1 MVSIIL
7 EETTVL
13 KIFLC
18 LIAQQHKVYFATAHE
33 YSGMFTHIQVNP
45 MFQKMSLMLIST
57 RILECTGMDFYSKF
71 SGKKKELPPS
81 VTNLHPDTCNS
92 ISIII
97 KRGLVRN
104 AELLHISWRS

>member
-71 SGKKKELPPS
+71 SGKKKSYLHLSQTCILIPATLYPS
-81 VTNLHPDTCNS
+81 
-92 ISIII
+92 
-97 KRGLVRN
+97 
-104 AELLHISWRS
+104 